1 MDTKFIYKGLPR
13 PESSNLISGI
23 QTAWVKYIE
32 EGIKPE
38 SLLRSEIIASW
49 ERSKKF
55 GVNPLQK
62 QVEESIGNDEL
73 SLFQEKNDKL
83 LHYARPD
90 MKFLAES
97 LEGSG
102 TIITISDKNGLLLDM
117 YGDREILRRAEKI
130 NFLPGSVW
138 SEEVAGTNAI
148 GTVIKNKMPV
158 QILFTEHFCTGWQD
172 WICAAAPILNPF
184 SHELMGVLDISGKWR
199 NIHPHTLGL
208 AISKAN
214 NITRYIERIIYH
226 EGLRMNP
233 FLTATLGS
241 FEDGIIIADEKK
253 NILRTNTKVESFI
266 NEINKKKSLKDY
278 PEIEELVDNVI
289 SSKLSVVENE
299 LTLNGMRDRFICTV
313 HPVMF
318 DRNTLLGI
326 VVCLRKSAQK
336 LNAKES
342 KSIISAADSGITRY
356 TFDHMIGSAPTFVK
370 SVDKA
375 RKAASLDST
384 LLLTGE
390 SGTGKELFAQAIH
403 NASERSHNPF
413 IALNCGAIPR
423 ELIESELFGYEQGA
437 FTGAKQKGS
446 KGKFELADGGTIF
459 LDEIGDMPLEVQ
471 VHLLRV
477 LEERMIMRVG
487 GDKVIPI
494 NVRVIAATHK
504 NLMDAVRTGTFR
516 ADLYYR
522 LRVIE
527 LKIPSVRDRSSD
539 IPLLVKHFLKQLSG
553 KFGKKDIQVDLQAMR
568 CLQSYSWP
576 GNIRE
581 LKNVI
586 EQAIFNMEGN
596 TILPCDLPSELL
608 AGEEQSVTCEKEH
621 FITVIKAAGGNIT
634 LAAERLGISRATMY
648 RKMKQLGISSETVH

>member
-1 MDTKFIYKGLPR
+1 T
-13 PESSNLISGI
+13 
-23 QTAWVKYIE
+23 
-32 EGIKPE
+32 
-38 SLLRSEIIASW
+38 
-49 ERSKKF
+49 
-55 GVNPLQK
+55 
-62 QVEESIGNDEL
+62 
-73 SLFQEKNDKL
+73 
-83 LHYARPD
+83 
-90 MKFLAES
+90 
-97 LEGSG
+97 
-102 TIITISDKNGLLLDM
+102 
-117 YGDREILRRAEKI
+117 
-130 NFLPGSVW
+130 
-138 SEEVAGTNAI
+138 
-148 GTVIKNKMPV
+148 
-158 QILFTEHFCTGWQD
+158 
-172 WICAAAPILNPF
+172 
-184 SHELMGVLDISGKWR
+184 
-199 NIHPHTLGL
+199 
-208 AISKAN
+208 
-214 NITRYIERIIYH
+214 
-226 EGLRMNP
+226 
-233 FLTATLGS
+233 
-241 FEDGIIIADEKK
+241 DEKK

-313 HPVMF
+313 YPVMF

-336 LNAKES
+336 FNAKES
-342 KSIISAADSGITRY
+342 KSIISAADSGIARY